1 MFFPSIFALLHFIC
15 FCFFFV
21 NLQCQHCDIWIHSF
35 FSIKCFLLF
44 SLKILKAFFVLQ
56 ILLEK
61 TNFSIFSIFILLLF
75 IFIYLLV
82 ICQFLG
88 CMCLSRNV
96 IVYVYVKV
104 LVYIYKYVKC
114 QGLFH
119 LNGHHNVTV
128 MLTKKHSQ
136 GHK

>member
-1 MFFPSIFALLHFIC
+1 MTFEYIVFFFYKMFFVVFSKNFKSF
-15 FCFFFV
+15 FCF
-21 NLQCQHCDIWIHSF
+21 
-35 FSIKCFLLF
+35 
-44 SLKILKAFFVLQ
+44 
-56 ILLEK
+56 
-61 TNFSIFSIFILLLF
+61 TNTLRKKLTFQFFSIFILLLF

-128 MLTKKHSQ
+128 MLTKKNTAKAIS
-136 GHK
+136 KIVMKNINETLTIR